1 MDFIFLHKFS
11 IHWLHWQLHGWIYTY
26 NLNWSIEQPDG
37 ADKLVCISQI
47 SLHYGMVAMKS

>member
-47 SLHYGMVAMKS
+47 SLHYGMVAMKP